1 MERTFAMIKPEGVNR
16 GLIGEI
22 IMRIERKGY
31 HIVALQM
38 LSLTP
43 EMASE
48 HYAEHV
54 GKPFFTRIV
63 EHISSNPVV
72 AMILEGPD
80 VVSEF
85 RKMMGATNPINALT
99 GTIRGDFANDMS
111 LNIIHGSDS
120 VESATREI
128 KIFFK

>member
-1 MERTFAMIKPEGVNR
+1 MERTFAMIKPEGVSR

-31 HIVALQM
+31 QIVALQM
-38 LSLTP
+38 LSLTS

-128 KIFFK
+128 KLFFK